1 MASQSY
7 GKEKIVE
14 IVEFLSQYEYELV
27 YYQFVNV
34 STDLYQIQFFGLHKE
49 DRENL
54 EIAIDL
60 RFC

>member
-1 MASQSY
+1 MY
-7 GKEKIVE
+7 N
-14 IVEFLSQYEYELV
+14 EFKLIEVYNMKLKDIV

>member
-1 MASQSY
+1 MASQSF

-34 STDLYQIQFFGLHKE
+34 STDLYQIQFFELHKE